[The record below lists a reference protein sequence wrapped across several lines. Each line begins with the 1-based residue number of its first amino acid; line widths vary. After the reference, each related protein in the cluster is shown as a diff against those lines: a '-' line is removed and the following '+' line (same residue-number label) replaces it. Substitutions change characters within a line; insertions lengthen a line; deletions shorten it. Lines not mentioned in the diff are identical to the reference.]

1 METTHF
7 YSCADYLQDMATTR
21 SEGERLRAAMMT
33 CWKRKPLSSQDQA
46 EEHGRDLM
54 DTSPDETTGEC
65 KSSQFSKRH
74 RMDSLRCRTTSTRLD
89 DILTATEEQREE
101 MRQQHWEAMSVQS
114 WACDIHDRAC
124 NIQQHAIDIQERTS
138 LALLD
143 ILRQSLLPPTV

>member
-1 METTHF
+1 M
-7 YSCADYLQDMATTR
+7 R
-21 SEGERLRAAMMT
+21 SEGERLRATMMT
-33 CWKRKPLSSQDQA
+33 CQKCKPLSSQDRV

-65 KSSQFSKRH
+65 ESSQFSKRL
-74 RMDSLRCRTTSTRLD
+74 RTDSLRRRTTSTWLD
-89 DILTATEEQREE
+89 DILTVTEEQREE

-114 WACDIHDRAC
+114 RACDIHDRAC
-124 NIQQHAIDIQERTS
+124 DIQQRAVDIQEHTS